1 MNGAIVMPDTTQPDP
16 QPAVESTTP
25 AADVDDEQDARADAT
40 EEGGMRAEGA
50 PTHRADA
57 WEAVVTSP
65 PVRVVTGL
73 AELTREPQPLVWADT
88 GEPVGAAVQLIPPY
102 DRRVSR
108 TARGEMVTGV
118 RVSCADGYGRRVHVD
133 LAAAQTRMASVWDDR
148 DTTPVALVQLVPQR
162 NRDRDDDPSPR
173 GEHTDRDRGDSGAG
187 DHAGP
192 VVVTTDPF
200 DYFRTEQTATERYPN
215 LETALV
221 ALTGLLDRCDP
232 SRR

>member
-1 MNGAIVMPDTTQPDP
+1 MPDTTESDLQPTP
-16 QPAVESTTP
+16 PSVLETTTP
-25 AADVDDEQDARADAT
+25 VANADDAQSADAGTTSERGVPTLGEPTKRAGAAEADVAS
-40 EEGGMRAEGA
+40 
-50 PTHRADA
+50 H
-57 WEAVVTSP
+57 
-65 PVRVVTGL
+65 PVRPVAGL

-102 DRRVSR
+102 ERRVSR

-148 DTTPVALVQLVPQR
+148 DTTPVALLQMVPQH
-162 NRDRDDDPSPR
+162 NRDLDDDPSPH
-173 GEHTDRDRGDSGAG
+173 GEHTDHDGGDSGDSGVTGAG
-187 DHAGP
+187 EHAGP

-200 DYFRTEQTATERYPN
+200 DYFRTEQIATERYRN

-221 ALTGLLDRCDP
+221 ALTGLLDR
-232 SRR
+232 

>member
-1 MNGAIVMPDTTQPDP
+1 MPDTTEPDP
-16 QPAVESTTP
+16 QPTPPSALETTTP
-25 AADVDDEQDARADAT
+25 VATTDDAQPAEADTTPEHGVPTLSEPTKRADASET
-40 EEGGMRAEGA
+40 DLASHPAR
-50 PTHRADA
+50 
-57 WEAVVTSP
+57 
-65 PVRVVTGL
+65 PVAGL

-148 DTTPVALVQLVPQR
+148 DTTPVALLQLVPQH
-162 NRDRDDDPSPR
+162 NRDLDDDPSPH
-173 GEHTDRDRGDSGAG
+173 GEHTERDSWAGA
-187 DHAGP
+187 HAGP